1 MPRKPTWPPPVHKH
15 PSGRARCRINGKDV
29 YLGPYGSEEAARAY
43 AELLTRLASREPPVS
58 KPVTPAPGPER
69 VTVASVVARWFAEE
83 SPRYSAEGREVKQ
96 FEYACRPLLR
106 LYGTLPAAQFHCDHL
121 ERVRM
126 SMASGTWQ
134 NPEEQERARARGM
147 PLAWSRNV
155 VNRAVTRLRTI
166 WRWAERRRLVPPG
179 TFAHLCTLPGL
190 ASNDARV
197 RQTQRRKPVEFS
209 HVKAVL
215 RHCAPQI
222 RTMLLL
228 QWWTGMRSAEVR
240 LMRPCDL
247 DRTGEVWIY
256 RPHRHKTAH
265 LGAERAIPLG
275 VKCQRLLAPWLASRK
290 PGEYLFRPGEALEAW
305 NAIRRSRRKTKV
317 QPSQLQRDRE
327 RAAKRRVDPR
337 WSEPFTSP
345 GYPQWVRRACQRAGV
360 PEFDP
365 YSLRH
370 AFRMRIG
377 RSHGLEVARAMMGHR
392 SLGMTGE
399 YGCAVDLQAAI
410 EAAKKA
416 G

>member
-1 MPRKPTWPPPVHKH
+1 
-15 PSGRARCRINGKDV
+15 
-29 YLGPYGSEEAARAY
+29 
-43 AELLTRLASREPPVS
+43 
-58 KPVTPAPGPER
+58 
-69 VTVASVVARWFAEE
+69 
-83 SPRYSAEGREVKQ
+83 
-96 FEYACRPLLR
+96 
-106 LYGTLPAAQFHCDHL
+106 
-121 ERVRM
+121 
-126 SMASGTWQ
+126 
-134 NPEEQERARARGM
+134 
-147 PLAWSRNV
+147 
-155 VNRAVTRLRTI
+155 
-166 WRWAERRRLVPPG
+166 
-179 TFAHLCTLPGL
+179 
-190 ASNDARV
+190 
-197 RQTQRRKPVEFS
+197 
-209 HVKAVL
+209 
-215 RHCAPQI
+215 
-222 RTMLLL
+222 
-228 QWWTGMRSAEVR
+228 MRSAEVR

-275 VKCQRLLAPWLASRK
+275 VKCQRLLAPWLASRQ
-290 PGEYLFRPGEALEAW
+290 PGEYLFRPLEALEAW
-305 NAIRRSRRKTKV
+305 NVIRRSRRKTKV

-365 YSLRH
+365 YQLRH